1 MDLNLNAAGLVVA
14 VVAQLLVVYRIRR
27 GDLERMDQRMHAHER
42 DLAEFKTEAAQRYAT
57 QEAIHRIEERVLSE
71 FRSFAERF
79 DRFLLEWR
87 STP

>member
-14 VVAQLLVVYRIRR
+14 IIAQLLVVYRIRR
-27 GDLERMDQRMHAHER
+27 SDLERIDTRMHAYER

-87 STP
+87 STS